1 MQTNYLQHVFDQKIF
16 QKAVDKTLL
25 SAESIRK
32 RTGFDTIAFT
42 GMSGAAMAF
51 LLSHWMNVPLLCVR
65 KKNDNSHYVT
75 QTSRILEGNVH
86 DVRKYLIVDD
96 FIASGHT
103 IQYVIDSIKT
113 SNTYA
118 ECVGILMY
126 ASYSDRNWTHPVT
139 RQVYDATACS
149 PDT

>member
-25 SAESIRK
+25 SAEAIRK

-51 LLSHWMNVPLLCVR
+51 LLSHWMNVPLICVR
-65 KKNDNSHYVT
+65 KKNDNSHFVT
-75 QTSRILEGNVH
+75 QTSKILEGNVA

-103 IQYVIDSIKT
+103 IQYVIDSIQT
-113 SNTYA
+113 SNLSA